1 MSKISDIDWDSIKSN
16 FINSLPSKKITEKE
30 NGKIKSVTYPQELV
44 DQSFDALMQDL
55 VTEIP
60 VKYIDKE
67 QQADLSN
74 KKVLEFLAN
83 TQETDRFQSENVIL
97 STDLWHKLMETPK
110 KNICSNYFRRC
121 INIDKHRVN
130 YSELLVLNDDSALP
144 VMTTLQFDF
153 ENSSKTSSNVRSYV
167 NKSMSTF
174 NDLLSLGDSYKDPNQ
189 IKDLAEE
196 TDDYS
201 IHQYYLP
208 AGISNDALSQATLLM
223 RYDHCFAKHK
233 NGSMPPLFKN
243 VFPEYV
249 EEPHF
254 HFNCG
259 FGGIYK
265 LTNDSETNNVG
276 VGYAI
281 GVTQLCDYLTKLYN
295 KDYGP
300 NEEELYENNDFGMPF
315 LKLHQESNELLEPA
329 LKCLILLKMIKNSLY
344 YDMREQELKLAYLF
358 CNTIAEIPLRSLDFY
373 NPYLG
378 KEIDEIEH
386 MIEKKDLMHRKYLDE
401 EIGEI
406 EHMIEKRDLMHRKNL
421 DKEIDEEE
429 QGADY

>member
-1 MSKISDIDWDSIKSN
+1 MSKISDIDWNLIKSH

-30 NGKIKSVTYPQELV
+30 NGKIKSVTHPQKLV
-44 DQSFDALMQDL
+44 DENFHALMQDL
-55 VTEIP
+55 LTEIP
-60 VKYIDKE
+60 VKYIEKE

-110 KNICSNYFRRC
+110 KNICSNYFRRS
-121 INIDKHRVN
+121 IDKDKHRVN
-130 YSELLVLNDDSALP
+130 YSELSVLNDDSALP

-153 ENSSKTSSNVRSYV
+153 ENSSKTSSNLRSYV

-189 IKDLAEE
+189 IKNLAEE

-208 AGISNDALSQATLLM
+208 AGISNDALPQATLLM

-265 LTNDSETNNVG
+265 LTNDSKTNNVG

-281 GVTQLCDYLTKLYN
+281 GVTQLHDYLTKLYN
-295 KDYGP
+295 KEYAS
-300 NEEELYENNDFGMPF
+300 EEEKELYENNDFGMPF

-358 CNTIAEIPLRSLDFY
+358 CNTIAEIPLLSLDFY

-378 KEIDEIEH
+378 QEIDEIEH
-386 MIEKKDLMHRKYLDE
+386 MIEKK
-401 EIGEI
+401 
-406 EHMIEKRDLMHRKNL
+406 DLMHRKNL